1 VETLGHLREFAK
13 KRPTRPHLLLRR
25 RIGVAIVFVAIVD
38 VVGSLLMWGFEDEV
52 GRSQIHNLWD
62 AFFFSSVQI
71 LTVSSSM
78 LNPVTT
84 PGRIVD
90 IFLMLVGVGLVSGL
104 AGAFA
109 SFFRGVDRTSAKE
122 SS

>member
-1 VETLGHLREFAK
+1 M
-13 KRPTRPHLLLRR
+13 
-25 RIGVAIVFVAIVD
+25 AIVLVAIVD

-52 GRSQIHNLWD
+52 GRSEIHNLWD

-90 IFLMLVGVGLVSGL
+90 IVLEFVGVGLVSGL

-109 SFFRGVDRTSAKE
+109 SFFRGVDQTSAKE
-122 SS
+122 SAY